1 MKKVFSIIM
10 SFLMICSLTIPAMAV
25 EANVQQEWTN
35 VESIAYMSL
44 DNVDVE
50 TQSQI
55 LQARNEIIFNTSWV
69 ADDVNGRIVDV
80 NGNVIETLPHFS
92 EVFPSDWE
100 IPVNMQPINEK
111 LNDEVGTYAIS
122 PTQVYADLTR
132 TNTTFYTLNTVG
144 FAGTVYEYYITSIST
159 HGYYDSGSKCNIGY
173 TNNDTGRSLGYKSNL
188 AEGTAF
194 EIDAPEDVSV
204 SIYASSSSVGTWT
217 MVVAVDRY
225 DRY

>member
-1 MKKVFSIIM
+1 MKKVFSILM
-10 SFLMICSLTIPAMAV
+10 SFLMICSLAIPATAV

-44 DNVDVE
+44 DDVDVE

-69 ADDVNGRIVDV
+69 ADDVNGRVVDE

-92 EVFPSDWE
+92 DVFPSDWD
-100 IPVNMQPINEK
+100 IPSNAQTINANSNGGAE
-111 LNDEVGTYAIS
+111 TYAIS
-122 PTQVYADLTR
+122 PTEVYADLTR
-132 TNTTFYTLNTVG
+132 TNTTFYTLSTVG
-144 FAGTVYEYYITSIST
+144 FAGTAYEYYITTIST

-194 EIDAPEDVSV
+194 EIDAPEDASV

>member
-10 SFLMICSLTIPAMAV
+10 SLLMICSLTIPAMAV
-25 EANVQQEWTN
+25 EANVQQDWTD

-44 DNVDVE
+44 DDVDAE
-50 TQSQI
+50 LQSQI
-55 LQARNEIIFNTSWV
+55 TQARNEIIFNTSWV
-69 ADDVNGRIVDV
+69 ADDVNGRIVDE

-92 EVFPSDWE
+92 DVFPSDWD
-100 IPVNMQPINEK
+100 IPLSAQSISANSNGGAE
-111 LNDEVGTYAIS
+111 TYAIS
-122 PTQVYADLTR
+122 PTEVYADLTR
-132 TNTTFYTLNTVG
+132 TNTTFYTLSTVG
-144 FAGTVYEYYITSIST
+144 FAGTAYEYYIKSIST

-188 AEGTAF
+188 AEGTSF